1 MAFIIYLPLGPNA
14 PITLRTSNALVNQLW
29 QEFIMLRHLN
39 KPRNI
44 KSRKAITPWI
54 DQSKTYFLDASQVDW
69 RSSGLLYYYS
79 FLNLAKAF
87 IVAKRLLTYK
97 LLNTTAIYHGL
108 RADLQSINELTEFEI
123 QIFPPTYKGC
133 NNVFS
138 YFYEAVTNQKWPY
151 QDKVAITVADIAGY
165 CSDISAEL
173 LSLYKIE
180 HKMVISQSLVRD
192 SKNQSWFEMLV
203 PYQDVKII
211 TKHLPTWSLED
222 ISPLSFSGEDKN
234 DWLLSFRRTAASL
247 RGHICLRGPKKT
259 YEESNRS
266 AILSSVAE
274 EATRQLKPYVLP
286 TVYEQADSPQWLF
299 IPELDL
305 LGKTIKWHP
314 LLSDYLIG
322 FVLSTILRYQPQLLN
337 PKSHNYFLAEAWCS
351 QSAITALRYFLMLF
365 THPPLRIETY

>member
-1 MAFIIYLPLGPNA
+1 MAFIIYLPLGQNA

-29 QEFIMLRHLN
+29 QEFIMLRHIN
-39 KPRNI
+39 QPRNI
-44 KSRKAITPWI
+44 RSRKAITPWI
-54 DQSKTYFLDASQVDW
+54 DQSKTYFLDASQADW

-180 HKMVISQSLVRD
+180 HKTVISQSLIRD

-203 PYQDVKII
+203 PYQNVKII
-211 TKHLPTWSLED
+211 TKHLPTWLLEE
-222 ISPLSFSGEDKN
+222 ISPSSFSGDDKN

-247 RGHICLRGPKKT
+247 RGHICLRGPKKP
-259 YEESNRS
+259 YKESNRS
-266 AILSSVAE
+266 AILASVAE
-274 EATRQLKPYVLP
+274 EATRQLKPYALP

-305 LGKTIKWHP
+305 LGKPIKWHP

-322 FVLSTILRYQPQLLN
+322 YVLSTILRYQPQLLN

-365 THPPLRIETY
+365 TRPPLRIETY